1 MYPNIL
7 FNTSLLNLSYQF
19 FTMFPVILF
28 DLSGLYNHVPR
39 SSVIGHR
46 IYNVPGFHTCI
57 AQFWNIKVIN
67 HSLFPYDKEISNL
80 TKHQKVIHISQYS

>member
-19 FTMFPVILF
+19 FNMFPVILF

-39 SSVIGHR
+39 SSVIVFIMYQDFTHVLLNSG
-46 IYNVPGFHTCI
+46 I
-57 AQFWNIKVIN
+57 
-67 HSLFPYDKEISNL
+67 
-80 TKHQKVIHISQYS
+80 